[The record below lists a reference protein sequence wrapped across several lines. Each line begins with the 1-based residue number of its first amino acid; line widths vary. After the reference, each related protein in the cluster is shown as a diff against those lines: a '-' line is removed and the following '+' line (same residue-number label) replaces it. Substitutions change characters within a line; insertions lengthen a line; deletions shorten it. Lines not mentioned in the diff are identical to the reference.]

1 MEILFPQMSGDLT
14 EPGVLLEWRAPNGSA
29 VIAYQ
34 IIAEV
39 TVDKF
44 DAEINS
50 PVDGTLEWLVEEG
63 TRWRRARQSPWCVSR
78 GVCEDVALDAQR
90 TRLES

>member
-1 MEILFPQMSGDLT
+1 MEILFPQMSGDPT

-63 TRWRRARQSPWCVSR
+63 D
-78 GVCEDVALDAQR
+78 EVAQGAPIAVVR
-90 TRLES
+90 